1 MHLEIE
7 ILTTCTFYT
16 RISVIVLRGRP
27 FPFYY
32 PLERGKERGLVEAC
46 TSFRVIPLD
55 SWGAILSLY
64 CLFRGVAFCD
74 VELNTRIKTAFSS
87 LRILFWWRWTIQ
99 LLCVLLRWNMDAYL
113 VANRKKQFRIKM
125 SLFLYLLA
133 MASHRAAIHCC
144 FLPYYCD

>member
-113 VANRKKQFRIKM
+113 VANRLESRCLYFFTYWLWQVTVL
-125 SLFLYLLA
+125 LFTA
-133 MASHRAAIHCC
+133 ASSHIIVIS
-144 FLPYYCD
+144 